1 MNMALVP
8 ITGITESADEIVDV
22 AGEEVVE
29 IVDVAGEEVVEIVDV
44 AGEEVVEIVDDLLVG
59 DPEVAVP
66 VDEGTSVVV
75 GANLDPEEGVVDVT
89 ADAEL
94 EVIEPIVV
102 DEVIETPLGDVDI
115 NLNVPCFCTG
125 TQIATKRGLVA
136 VERLMVG
143 DMVLTLDNGY
153 CPIRWING
161 RALSKRDLALNPK
174 LLPVRITAGA
184 LGNGTPVSDLMVSR
198 QHRVL
203 VTSAIVERMFDTN
216 EVLIPAI
223 KLCGLDGVEQVTDAT
238 EVGYWHILFDRHEVV
253 FSNGLATE
261 SLFTGPEA
269 LKSLPFESREE
280 IIALFPEISNLYYA
294 PIPARQICEKGSVV
308 KQLISRHEK
317 NGHVLESIHPE

>member
-1 MNMALVP
+1 LQNNEIIKGKMSMALEP
-8 ITGITESADEIVDV
+8 ILGITESAGVTVEETVAVVSEDIVTDEVDAV
-22 AGEEVVE
+22 G
-29 IVDVAGEEVVEIVDV
+29 
-44 AGEEVVEIVDDLLVG
+44 DLLVG
-59 DPEVAVP
+59 DPEVELA

-75 GANLDPEEGVVDVT
+75 GADLEPDEGVVDVA

-94 EVIEPIVV
+94 EVIESIVV
-102 DEVIETPLGDVDI
+102 DEEIETPLGEVDI
-115 NLNVPCFCTG
+115 TLNVCFCTG

-136 VERLMVG
+136 VESLMVG

-203 VTSAIVERMFDTN
+203 VTSAIVESMFDTN

-223 KLCGLDGVEQVTDAT
+223 KLCGLDGVEKVTDAT

-280 IIALFPEISNLYYA
+280 IVALFPEISNLDYA
-294 PIPARQICEKGSVV
+294 PTPARQICEKGSVI
-308 KQLISRHEK
+308 KQLISRHKK
-317 NGHVLESIHPE
+317 NGRILESRHPE